1 MTTKKLF
8 QEDVT
13 LKKTQAEVILSD
25 CESGIIVLDQT
36 IFFPEGG
43 GQSCDIGTIN
53 DLIVTEVQE
62 KDGNVVHK
70 VAVDNSAVLPQA
82 GETVT
87 LTIDWERRFDNMQRH
102 CGEHI
107 LSGVFYRECGAVNRG
122 FHMGEHY
129 MTIDMNLEDEP
140 SGMNPKP
147 DKIDWS
153 IAMEVEKLA
162 NQIIWADE
170 PVTIRRYENRREA
183 AGLPLRKALAVDEE
197 ISIVCVGDINDP
209 ADCVACCGTHPKTS
223 GQVGLIKI
231 LKVENYKGMFR
242 IYFEAGARAL
252 SLFDRS
258 HEVLTSI
265 GNRYSAGIDDLPEKI
280 AAAEA
285 KNKKI
290 RDSLYI
296 LKQSVIKA
304 RIADIESDLGAAN
317 QNDEI
322 ISKEYDDLPIDDL
335 LNIGRPLTEQIKKL
349 LMIAAPEEKTVLL
362 FSDGITVDCGK
373 LVKENASIYNGK
385 GGGNKQNARAIFP
398 NKEYM
403 ETFMDLVEKHL
414 RRR

>member
-8 QEDVT
+8 QKDVT
-13 LKKTQAEVILSD
+13 LKKAQAEVILAD
-25 CESGIIVLDQT
+25 TDNGILVLDRT

-53 DLIVTEVQE
+53 DLIVTDVHE
-62 KDGNVVHK
+62 KDGNVIHK
-70 VAVDNSAVLPQA
+70 VTVDNSLVLPRA

-87 LTIDWERRFDNMQRH
+87 LAIDWERRFDNMQRH

-122 FHMGEHY
+122 FHMGDHY
-129 MTIDMNLEDEP
+129 MTIDMNLEDDPAGEK
-140 SGMNPKP
+140 PKP
-147 DKIDWS
+147 DKIDWPM
-153 IAMEVEKLA
+153 AMEVEKKA
-162 NQIIWADE
+162 NQIIWSDV
-170 PVTIRRYENRREA
+170 PVTIRRFESKKEA

-252 SLFDRS
+252 SIFDRS

-265 GNRYSAGIDDLPEKI
+265 GSRYSAGIDDLTERI

-296 LKQSVIKA
+296 LKQSVMKS
-304 RIADIESDLGAAN
+304 RIAEIESGLEAAN

-322 ISKEYDDLPIDDL
+322 VSKEYDDLSIDDL

-349 LMIAAPEEKTVLL
+349 LMIAAPEENTVLL
-362 FSDGITVDCGK
+362 FSDGNTVDCGK

>member
-13 LKKTQAEVILSD
+13 LKKAQAEVILSD
-25 CESGIIVLDQT
+25 YENGNIVLDQT

-43 GQSCDIGTIN
+43 GQSCDTGTIN
-53 DLIVTEVQE
+53 DLLVIGVQE
-62 KDGNVVHK
+62 KDGIVIHK
-70 VAVDNSAVLPQA
+70 VSVDNSAALPRV

-87 LTIDWERRFDNMQRH
+87 LTLDWVRRFDNMQRH

-129 MTIDMNLEDEP
+129 MTIDMNLEGEP
-140 SGMNPKP
+140 AGAKPKP
-147 DKIDWS
+147 DKIDWQV
-153 IAMEVEKLA
+153 AMDVEKKA
-162 NQIIWADE
+162 NQIIWSDV
-170 PVTIRRYENRREA
+170 PVTVRHFENRKEA
-183 AGLPLRKALAVDEE
+183 AELPLRKALAVDEE

-252 SLFDRS
+252 SIFDRS
-258 HEVLTSI
+258 HEVLTGI

-280 AAAEA
+280 SAAEA

-296 LKQSVIKA
+296 LKQSVIKT
-304 RIADIESDLGAAN
+304 RIADIESVLGTAN

-322 ISKEYDDLPIDDL
+322 VLREYDDLPIEDL
-335 LNIGRPLTEQIKKL
+335 LNIGRPLTEKIRKL
-349 LMIAAPEEKTVLL
+349 LLIAAPEEKTVLL
-362 FSDGITVDCGK
+362 FSDGKTVDCGK

-385 GGGNKQNARAIFP
+385 GGGSKQNARAIFP
-398 NKEYM
+398 NTEYM
-403 ETFMDLVEKHL
+403 VTFIDLVEKHL
-414 RRR
+414 RRS